1 MIIHLLNTNPR
12 AVERAIVAIY
22 NNQTISE
29 QVSEKTQFRNG
40 KGFNKIHD
48 RYGSYL
54 AKWIIN
60 GGTLSQEHLNKARN
74 MAVFYSKQLVEIA
87 NGR

>member
-1 MIIHLLNTNPR
+1 MIINLLVTNPR

-29 QVSEKTQFRNG
+29 QVSERTQFRNG
-40 KGFNKIHD
+40 RGFNKVHD

-54 AKWIIN
+54 ARWIIS
-60 GGTLSQEHLNKARN
+60 GGTLSQEHLNKARQ
-74 MAVFYSKQLVEIA
+74 MAIFYSKQLVEIA